1 MLDPMGRRDSA
12 RIVTPAMAASSSR
25 DPNSLPPASATHE
38 RAVRA
43 LPYVGTAALVVAAAL
58 LLWYGLTYFLLL
70 FLGILLSLLL
80 RAPANWLAAR
90 TPLPD
95 WAALAL
101 VGITI
106 VGLLGLGGFFFGNA
120 VASQTIELGERLPPT
135 IESLAERV
143 REHEWG
149 QRVLRLFQDGEK
161 PSGGQVVGGA
171 VKAAGATIGVIAHV
185 AIVLFFA
192 AFLAAQPR
200 VYVDGV
206 LKLIPLRRRQRAC
219 DVLESIGEVLQR
231 WLVGQAVLMLSIAI
245 LTFVGLT
252 LLGVPL
258 ALPLALLAGV
268 LNFIPYVGPILSS
281 VPAILVGISESPQM
295 TAYVALLFLG
305 VQSVEG
311 YVLEPLIQQRAV
323 YLPPALILFAQLLL
337 GLLAGPIG
345 VIVAT
350 PFAAAFVV
358 AVRMLYVED
367 ALGDRAA

>member
-1 MLDPMGRRDSA
+1 
-12 RIVTPAMAASSSR
+12 
-25 DPNSLPPASATHE
+25 
-38 RAVRA
+38 
-43 LPYVGTAALVVAAAL
+43 
-58 LLWYGLTYFLLL
+58 
-70 FLGILLSLLL
+70 
-80 RAPANWLAAR
+80 
-90 TPLPD
+90 
-95 WAALAL
+95 
-101 VGITI
+101 
-106 VGLLGLGGFFFGNA
+106 
-120 VASQTIELGERLPPT
+120 
-135 IESLAERV
+135 
-143 REHEWG
+143 
-149 QRVLRLFQDGEK
+149 
-161 PSGGQVVGGA
+161 
-171 VKAAGATIGVIAHV
+171 
-185 AIVLFFA
+185 
-192 AFLAAQPR
+192 
-200 VYVDGV
+200 
-206 LKLIPLRRRQRAC
+206 
-219 DVLESIGEVLQR
+219 
-231 WLVGQAVLMLSIAI
+231 VLMLSIAI

>member
-1 MLDPMGRRDSA
+1 MGRRGSA
-12 RIVTPAMAASSSR
+12 RIVAPAMAASSPPNPNAQP
-25 DPNSLPPASATHE
+25 PNSPTHE

-70 FLGILLSLLL
+70 FLGILLALLL
-80 RAPANWLAAR
+80 RAPANWLVAR

-101 VGITI
+101 VGIGI
-106 VGLLGLGGFFFGNA
+106 LGLLALGGYFFGNA
-120 VASQTIELGERLPPT
+120 MASQTLELGERLPQ
-135 IESLAERV
+135 IVASIVERA
-143 REHEWG
+143 RENEWVE
-149 QRVLRLFQDGEK
+149 RVLRMFSGGDK
-161 PSGGQVVGGA
+161 PSGEKVVGGA

-192 AFLAAQPR
+192 VFLAAQPR
-200 VYVDGV
+200 IYVEGV
-206 LKLIPLRRRQRAC
+206 LRLIPLRRRQRAC

-231 WLVGQAVLMLSIAI
+231 WLVGQAVLMASIAI
-245 LTFVGLT
+245 LTFAGLT
-252 LLGVPL
+252 FLGVPL
-258 ALPLALLAGV
+258 ALPLALLAGL

-281 VPAILVGISESPQM
+281 VPAILVGISEGPQM
-295 TAYVALLFLG
+295 AAYVALLFAG

-311 YVLEPLIQQRAV
+311 YILEPLVQHRAV